1 MEVKQC
7 ASVGAEKW
15 NERQGRGMF
24 PPYLRTW
31 TQTAKWSTRKRRSY
45 VSSSSGVTDKPK
57 GECKEKK
64 RMSGRSQAPEGNGRS
79 SERHL
84 CLHKDVRVVTDE
96 GKANEAMAGCNGNP
110 VKQWHEDKHSQ
121 SLIACVHTEEDSE
134 SGTARNGSTGAKQ
147 SIAPCW
153 KSSGRGLEAEVRAFA
168 LTDKTRR
175 TKRHQI
181 IVIKIKLAE
190 NNKKSSICCKNT
202 KNLCTFASEI
212 CGFPQKSDV
221 K

>member
-7 ASVGAEKW
+7 AAVEPRKGMSKKGGECLALPTFSRHGKVQVNLTLLIW
-15 NERQGRGMF
+15 LNENV
-24 PPYLRTW
+24 PSYLRTW

-96 GKANEAMAGCNGNP
+96 GKANEAMAECNGNP
-110 VKQWHEDKHSQ
+110 VKQWNEDRHSQ
-121 SLIACVHTEEDSE
+121 SLIASVHSVQ
-134 SGTARNGSTGAKQ
+134 G
-147 SIAPCW
+147 
-153 KSSGRGLEAEVRAFA
+153 
-168 LTDKTRR
+168 
-175 TKRHQI
+175 
-181 IVIKIKLAE
+181 
-190 NNKKSSICCKNT
+190 
-202 KNLCTFASEI
+202 
-212 CGFPQKSDV
+212 
-221 K
+221 